1 MPRVQAQA
9 SHTASQ
15 SAIDAALQEQ
25 VSSAAADRADV
36 QRVLAN
42 PEVKAVADAAGIDL
56 RRASTAVAS
65 LDGEQ
70 LSQIAA
76 QARQVDQALAGGQSK
91 IVISTTVI
99 IIALLVLILLM
110 YLVLG
115 CLMDALAMIIL
126 TVPIIF
132 PVIKE
137 LGFDPIWF
145 GVIIVMTVELGLIHP
160 PVGMNIFVIK
170 SVVEDAKIVPTA
182 DGKAHRLSLDIVP
195 VASARKAEKKPLQTV
210 SLSSLPARGRRVKR
224 GYCAPM
230 R

>member
-1 MPRVQAQA
+1 MRTFTSVLVILLSIVVAMPRVHAQA

-65 LDGEQ
+65 LEGEQ

-91 IVISTTVI
+91 IVISTTMI
-99 IIALLVLILLM
+99 IIALLVLILLI
-110 YLVLG
+110 V
-115 CLMDALAMIIL
+115 AL
-126 TVPIIF
+126 
-132 PVIKE
+132 
-137 LGFDPIWF
+137 D
-145 GVIIVMTVELGLIHP
+145 
-160 PVGMNIFVIK
+160 
-170 SVVEDAKIVPTA
+170 
-182 DGKAHRLSLDIVP
+182 
-195 VASARKAEKKPLQTV
+195 
-210 SLSSLPARGRRVKR
+210 
-224 GYCAPM
+224 
-230 R
+230 

>member
-1 MPRVQAQA
+1 MTSHEEGCARMRTFTSVLVILLSIMVAMPRVQAQA

-36 QRVLAN
+36 QRVLTN

-65 LDGEQ
+65 LEGEQ

-99 IIALLVLILLM
+99 IIALLVLILLI
-110 YLVLG
+110 V
-115 CLMDALAMIIL
+115 AL
-126 TVPIIF
+126 
-132 PVIKE
+132 
-137 LGFDPIWF
+137 D
-145 GVIIVMTVELGLIHP
+145 
-160 PVGMNIFVIK
+160 
-170 SVVEDAKIVPTA
+170 
-182 DGKAHRLSLDIVP
+182 
-195 VASARKAEKKPLQTV
+195 
-210 SLSSLPARGRRVKR
+210 
-224 GYCAPM
+224 
-230 R
+230 

>member
-1 MPRVQAQA
+1 MRTFTSVLVILLSIVVAMPRVQAQA

-65 LDGEQ
+65 LEGEQ

-91 IVISTTVI
+91 IVISTTMI
-99 IIALLVLILLM
+99 IIALLVLILLI
-110 YLVLG
+110 V
-115 CLMDALAMIIL
+115 AL
-126 TVPIIF
+126 
-132 PVIKE
+132 
-137 LGFDPIWF
+137 D
-145 GVIIVMTVELGLIHP
+145 
-160 PVGMNIFVIK
+160 
-170 SVVEDAKIVPTA
+170 
-182 DGKAHRLSLDIVP
+182 
-195 VASARKAEKKPLQTV
+195 
-210 SLSSLPARGRRVKR
+210 
-224 GYCAPM
+224 
-230 R
+230 